1 MSASRRLSSSSDS
14 SDIPSS
20 HKRKNVKSKR
30 PRIEN
35 HLSDPEEG
43 EIPSDTGDED
53 DGLDEDLYGD
63 EEDKQRLL
71 KMSEKEREEELYRRS
86 EYREALKIRRDVK
99 KRLKER
105 KEKERAER
113 VGKEPTQG
121 SSKISSKP
129 LRSSYASVYSSDS
142 DQLGESDEA
151 IKGGLRDRKL
161 TLAMQKEG
169 RSKRLQ
175 ELADRRKELKNKKEV
190 LYSGSDDSHSNR
202 SSKQQYARNAIYS
215 SSSSCSEDEEPVRKP
230 EKIPRSVSSYSR
242 SSSAHSSASSDNE
255 RGRSRSPEAEQI
267 GTLEQLMQVRLTRDR
282 LETWVHYPF
291 FDELVKGCFVRIHV
305 GVQRDVPIYR
315 ISEIVSVKE
324 MSKPYDLGKTR
335 TNKGLV
341 LRRGKDEHTFRIM
354 FVSNS
359 RFLPQEFESFKR
371 IAARTGMKLPTMD
384 FIAKKYREIQKAI
397 NEPICDEKVVEQIVQ
412 SKRRFRKAPT
422 NFAMRKAEL
431 MKQREVAKENND
443 EKEVE
448 RIDADIEE
456 LENQAERI
464 ERKRTVGFKEI
475 SSINQKNRELTLKRV
490 EEALLKEAKE
500 AAESKEEDPFMR
512 IQSQPVIASKEYLQR
527 LRKERLAKERGE
539 TVDGEKPKEES
550 KNSKDNTDSKEED
563 DFVPFKI
570 PIPPPKAPEKSLHA
584 IHDFEIDI
592 NVPVDVNGILDDNG
606 SGIHRSASTP
616 IITDQ
621 GTPSVIGSVGA
632 GNPRNGEMPARRL
645 LNLQEYKKKR
655 EIPQPPRG
663 EMAPTPASSKSN
675 ADYTHLINLSK
686 QYLPAQP
693 ARIPISQSSVK
704 ASFDIIH
711 DENLAPTD
719 YIPQGAYEVI
729 LLVDVRESFNKI
741 KFDEIVRARGVK
753 WEHSSLPVGDFVW
766 LAREVG
772 GSTMRREIVLGLV
785 AERKRAD
792 DLASSI
798 VDGRF
803 VEQKSRMQRLGFR
816 KMYIF
821 EECRNMYNLRIS
833 HETLLQAMINS
844 ELVDGCDVVTCSNS
858 DQCTAYLTS
867 LTNFLTKDS
876 KKYDLAVYSGGR
888 RPKKDPHS
896 VEGLWGIPWSEYV
909 DIGKKSPELPLREQF
924 GLHLLQI
931 HSITGAKA
939 KDIVSL
945 FPTPRSLLEAYD
957 RLSSEDEKKALLG
970 EGVGSSNRKSINK
983 KVSEIIFHLYNTL

>member
-1 MSASRRLSSSSDS
+1 MSALRRLSSSSDS

-20 HKRKNVKSKR
+20 HKRKNARSKR

-35 HLSDPEEG
+35 NLSDPEEG

-113 VGKEPTQG
+113 VGKEPTQI
-121 SSKISSKP
+121 SSKSSSKP
-129 LRSSYASVYSSDS
+129 LRSSYAKVYSSDS
-142 DQLGESDEA
+142 DQLGDSDEA
-151 IKGGLRDRKL
+151 AKSSLRDRKL

-175 ELADRRKELKNKKEV
+175 ELADRRKELKSKKEGM
-190 LYSGSDDSHSNR
+190 YSGSDDSHSNR

-215 SSSSCSEDEEPVRKP
+215 SSSSCSEDEEPARKL
-230 EKIPRSVSSYSR
+230 EKTQRSVSSYSR

-305 GVQRDVPIYR
+305 GVQSDVPIYR
-315 ISEIVSVKE
+315 ISEIVNVKE

-371 IAARTGMKLPTMD
+371 IAAQTGMRLPTMD

-397 NEPICDEKVVEQIVQ
+397 NEPVCDEKVVEQIVQ

-456 LENQAERI
+456 LESQAERI

-490 EEALLKEAKE
+490 EEALLKEARE
-500 AAESKEEDPFMR
+500 AAESKEEDPFTR

-527 LRKERLAKERGE
+527 LRKERAMG
-539 TVDGEKPKEES
+539 
-550 KNSKDNTDSKEED
+550 KD
-563 DFVPFKI
+563 
-570 PIPPPKAPEKSLHA
+570 
-584 IHDFEIDI
+584 
-592 NVPVDVNGILDDNG
+592 
-606 SGIHRSASTP
+606 
-616 IITDQ
+616 
-621 GTPSVIGSVGA
+621 
-632 GNPRNGEMPARRL
+632 
-645 LNLQEYKKKR
+645 
-655 EIPQPPRG
+655 
-663 EMAPTPASSKSN
+663 
-675 ADYTHLINLSK
+675 
-686 QYLPAQP
+686 
-693 ARIPISQSSVK
+693 
-704 ASFDIIH
+704 
-711 DENLAPTD
+711 
-719 YIPQGAYEVI
+719 
-729 LLVDVRESFNKI
+729 
-741 KFDEIVRARGVK
+741 
-753 WEHSSLPVGDFVW
+753 
-766 LAREVG
+766 
-772 GSTMRREIVLGLV
+772 
-785 AERKRAD
+785 
-792 DLASSI
+792 
-798 VDGRF
+798 
-803 VEQKSRMQRLGFR
+803 
-816 KMYIF
+816 
-821 EECRNMYNLRIS
+821 
-833 HETLLQAMINS
+833 
-844 ELVDGCDVVTCSNS
+844 
-858 DQCTAYLTS
+858 
-867 LTNFLTKDS
+867 
-876 KKYDLAVYSGGR
+876 YS
-888 RPKKDPHS
+888 
-896 VEGLWGIPWSEYV
+896 
-909 DIGKKSPELPLREQF
+909 
-924 GLHLLQI
+924 
-931 HSITGAKA
+931 
-939 KDIVSL
+939 
-945 FPTPRSLLEAYD
+945 
-957 RLSSEDEKKALLG
+957 
-970 EGVGSSNRKSINK
+970 
-983 KVSEIIFHLYNTL
+983 